1 MSKATELVQ
10 NTRTFFGEVVAELKK
25 CSWPTRPE
33 LFDSTVV
40 VILSV
45 FLLAAFI
52 AVCDIV
58 LRQGVRLIF

>member
-1 MSKATELVQ
+1 MSKAGESIQ
-10 NTRTFFGEVVAELKK
+10 RTRQFFGEVGAELKK
-25 CSWPTRPE
+25 CSWPGKAE

-45 FLLAAFI
+45 VLLAAFI

-58 LRQGVRLIF
+58 LRQLVRWVF

>member
-1 MSKATELVQ
+1 MSKAAELIQV
-10 NTRTFFGEVVAELKK
+10 TRTFLGEVGAELKK

-45 FLLAAFI
+45 LLLGAFI
-52 AVCDIV
+52 ALCDIV
-58 LRQGVRLIF
+58 LRHAVRWIF